1 MPSQNRAIVDKLL
14 TNVSNQKTTQGH
26 ISEMLLTPLDVVQR
40 TGKLGTYG
48 RNHLRIANSV
58 KRGRGKYRQVEA
70 VVRSST
76 SYEIEGH
83 GLEGMVTRED
93 YDNVEEPFEAEKDE
107 TDAITSILLQ
117 EKEYICSQAL
127 SDTAV
132 LTQNTTLAGVQQ
144 FSDYN
149 NSDPLAIALAARAA
163 VRTGCGQVANIAWCD
178 YAVADVLRFHPQILD
193 SLGFKQARPGGLSD
207 EELAK
212 AFKVKKFLVAEAVYD
227 NSNEGQGDNSALLPL
242 WGKHLWFGCIAEAAA
257 KRQTTLGYRLGLKGQ
272 GPRKVRKWAINNPPD
287 STAVLV
293 EDEYDFFLTDVGAA
307 YFIKNAIA

>member
-14 TNVSNQKTTQGH
+14 TNVSNMKKTQGH
-26 ISEMLLTPLDVVQR
+26 ICELLLPELQVKQR
-40 TGKLGTYG
+40 TGKLAGYG
-48 RNHLRIANSV
+48 QNHLRIVNSI

-70 VVRSST
+70 VVRTQT

-93 YDNVEEPFEAEKDE
+93 YDNVEAPYDAEKDE

-127 SDTAV
+127 SDAAV
-132 LTQNTTLAGVQQ
+132 LTQNTTLSGGDQ

-149 NSDPLAIALAARAA
+149 NSDPLGVALIARAA
-163 VRTGCGQVANIAWCD
+163 VRAGCGQVANAAWCD
-178 YAVADVLRFHPQILD
+178 ESVADVLRFHPQILD
-193 SLGFKQARPGGLSD
+193 ALGFKFARPGGLSD

-212 AFKVKKFLVAEAVYD
+212 AFKVKKFYVAEAMYQ
-227 NSNEGQGDNSALLPL
+227 SANEGQTAAALAPL
-242 WGKHLWFGCIAEAAA
+242 WGKHFWFGVIPDAPA
-257 KRQTTLGYRLGLKGQ
+257 KGQTSLGYRLALSGQ
-272 GPRKVRKWAINNPPD
+272 APRKVRKWPINNPPD

-293 EDEYDFFLTDVGAA
+293 EDEYDFFITDVGAA
-307 YFIKNAIA
+307 YFIQNAIA